1 VSSLAS
7 GIAGLSGWLAYL
19 VVVALV
25 FGETAVFIGFFV
37 PGETAV
43 VLGGVLASRGHLTL
57 WLLIVIVV
65 AAALAGPLVGYEIG
79 RRMGDR
85 LFASRVLRRVPGG
98 VDRTRAV
105 LRDRGGLGVLLGR
118 FVAIVRAI
126 MPAAAGAAPVRY
138 AVFLRYNLIGGV
150 IWGVGYALLGYLA
163 GSAYTVIE
171 KRVGAGLAVAAA
183 VLVIAVLAAWA
194 IRKFRRDRVRP
205 LLAPAA
211 ALPAPAVPEAA
222 IAEAAIAES
231 AAPETVIPES
241 AVPEAMAPDSRD
253 PGVPGP

>member
-1 VSSLAS
+1 MSSLAS
-7 GIAGLSGWLAYL
+7 GIAGLSGWVAYL
-19 VVVALV
+19 AVAALV

-65 AAALAGPLVGYEIG
+65 VAAVTGPLVGYEIG

-85 LFASRVLRRVPGG
+85 LFASRVLRHIPGG

-105 LRDRGGLGVLLGR
+105 LRERGGLGVLIGR
-118 FVAIVRAI
+118 FVAIVRAVV
-126 MPAAAGAAPVRY
+126 PAAAGAAPVRY

-150 IWGVGYALLGYLA
+150 IWGVGYTLLGYLA

-171 KRVGAGLAVAAA
+171 KRVGTGLAVAVA
-183 VLVIAVLAAWA
+183 VLIVAALAFWVI
-194 IRKFRRDRVRP
+194 RRSRRDRAR
-205 LLAPAA
+205 PAA
-211 ALPAPAVPEAA
+211 AATPAAAVPDGTAPDGTA
-222 IAEAAIAES
+222 PDGAVPPPPAEA
-231 AAPETVIPES
+231 PEQQ
-241 AVPEAMAPDSRD
+241 
-253 PGVPGP
+253 